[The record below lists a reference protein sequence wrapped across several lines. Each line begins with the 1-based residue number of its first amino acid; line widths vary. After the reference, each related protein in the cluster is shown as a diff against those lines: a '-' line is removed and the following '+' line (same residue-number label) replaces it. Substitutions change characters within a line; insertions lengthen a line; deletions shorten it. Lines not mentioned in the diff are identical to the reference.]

1 MNVFAKILGR
11 VLLGLLLLLTL
22 LPFYLLVLNSFKW
35 QNDIV
40 LNPWTW
46 AGAEHI
52 TNYAKAL
59 AQVAR
64 PMVNSLIVTAAVV
77 GGTIL
82 CSLLA
87 AYAFMR
93 FKFFGSN
100 VLYFGIIAMLMIPG
114 YVMLIPQFIQINS
127 LGLYSTYLG
136 LILPPTAFNVAMGT
150 FLLRTSME
158 SISNSLLEAA
168 DMEGAKDLTIL
179 AKIVLPLSYPTI
191 ATVMIMTG
199 LSSWNNYLWPLVAST
214 GERTQQITVALTKM
228 VKSLTE
234 GEGVLF
240 AGYVI
245 ASLPLILL
253 FCFSSKYFIAGLTQG
268 SVKG

>member
-1 MNVFAKILGR
+1 MNIFAKILGR
-11 VLLGLLLLLTL
+11 VLLGLLLILTL

-40 LNPWTW
+40 LNPWMW
-46 AGAEHI
+46 NGAEHI
-52 TNYAKAL
+52 TNYTKAL
-59 AQVAR
+59 VQVAR

-77 GGTIL
+77 VGTIL

-100 VLYFGIIAMLMIPG
+100 ALYFGIIAMLMIPG
-114 YVMLIPQFIQINS
+114 YVMLIPQFIQIND
-127 LGLYSTYLG
+127 LGLYNTYFG

-168 DMEGAKDLTIL
+168 DIEGAKDLTIL
-179 AKIVLPLSYPTI
+179 GRIVLPLSYPTI

-214 GERTQQITVALTKM
+214 GEKTQQITVALTKM
-228 VKSLTE
+228 VKSLAE
-234 GEGVLF
+234 GEGILF

-245 ASLPLILL
+245 ASLPLIIL